1 MNYKMSSNFKWFNK
15 IFVMMLKQ
23 VTERRMVVPF
33 DESTFNLLYSKK
45 KKKKKTINLL
55 CQLVKLILLF
65 LINLTF

>member
-1 MNYKMSSNFKWFNK
+1 
-15 IFVMMLKQ
+15 MLKQ
-23 VTERRMVVPF
+23 VTETRMVVPF
-33 DESTFNLLYSKK
+33 DESTFNLLYSK